1 MRILLPLSLTLVLA
15 VPASGQALQGH
26 NAKAPVDV
34 AADRIEV
41 QDRSDRAIFSGNVR
55 VDQAG
60 LTLTS
65 SRLTV
70 NYENGGGS
78 GVSIERLDATGG
90 VTVTSATETARGD
103 IAIYDLPKRLITMV
117 GGVTLVQGA
126 NRINGGRL
134 VINLDTGVAS
144 VDGNGPSVRGDD
156 GVVRGSGRVTGRFTV
171 TQRQ

>member
-1 MRILLPLSLTLVLA
+1 MRILFPLSLAFVLA

-26 NAKAPVDV
+26 NAKAPVDF

-41 QDRSDRAIFSGNVR
+41 QDRADRVILSGNVR

-60 LTLTS
+60 LTLTAA
-65 SRLTV
+65 RLTV
-70 NYENGGGS
+70 AYENGGGS
-78 GVSIERLDATGG
+78 GTSVERLDATGG

-103 IAIYDLPKRLITMV
+103 IAIYDLPGKLITMV

-144 VDGNGPSVRGDD
+144 VDGNGPSVRSD
-156 GVVRGSGRVTGRFTV
+156 GGIVSGGGRVTGRFTV